1 MRTWLLAL
9 STAKLWSEGST
20 MNWWRGRAFTSPWWP
35 CRAKET
41 RLWTRKLDKVGW
53 DFGQSRFSSTNSL
66 PLDDF
71 CTNWDHESALILSL
85 GLVAD
90 KEEELPGRLSRA
102 GSYRASLRYC
112 TRTLVSNCLSCVYN
126 IHFCCPDWTSKKIYI
141 ISQSCFP
148 GRSLHLKWGS
158 RSAITTKI
166 STQTVLLL
174 KSTSRFSM
182 TGCMRATETDNTRL
196 KSF

>member
-1 MRTWLLAL
+1 MPTWLSAL
-9 STAKLWSEGST
+9 NTAKLWSEGST

-53 DFGQSRFSSTNSL
+53 EFGQSLFYSTKSL
-66 PLDDF
+66 PWDDF
-71 CTNWDHESALILSL
+71 CTNWDHESGLILSL

-112 TRTLVSNCLSCVYN
+112 TWTSVSNCLSCVHN
-126 IHFCCPDWTSKKIYI
+126 IHFCCPDWTSKNLY

-148 GRSLHLKWGS
+148 GRSLHLIGGL

-166 STQTVLLL
+166 SAQTVLLL
-174 KSTSRFSM
+174 KSTSHFSM
-182 TGCMRATETDNTRL
+182 NACMKATETDNVRL